1 MQQPVTELDPR
12 FGDQKAVATGWE
24 ETRRVLEDAE
34 LFWITTVRVDGRPH
48 VTPLVAVWLDD
59 AIHFAT
65 GAGEQK
71 AVNLR
76 TNQNVILTTGF
87 NEWEQGL
94 DVVVEGEA
102 RPGDR
107 RARPRTAGGCMGG
120 EVGRALA
127 VRGARAQLPAR
138 GWERSS
144 PRLRGEAREGARV
157 RQGHLRP
164 DTPPILGACAPS
176 MTYRF

>member
-1 MQQPVTELDPR
+1 MRQPVTELDPR
-12 FGDQKAVATGWE
+12 FSDQKAVATGWE

-76 TNQNVILTTGF
+76 TSQNVILTTGC
-87 NEWEQGL
+87 NDWEQGL

-102 RPGDR
+102 VQVIDERVLERLAEAWAAKWD
-107 RARPRTAGGCMGG
+107 ARWQYEVHKRSFRHEGGSEAVLVFAVKPAKVLAFAKGTFG
-120 EVGRALA
+120 QTRHQFSAHAL
-127 VRGARAQLPAR
+127 
-138 GWERSS
+138 
-144 PRLRGEAREGARV
+144 
-157 RQGHLRP
+157 RQ
-164 DTPPILGACAPS
+164 
-176 MTYRF
+176 